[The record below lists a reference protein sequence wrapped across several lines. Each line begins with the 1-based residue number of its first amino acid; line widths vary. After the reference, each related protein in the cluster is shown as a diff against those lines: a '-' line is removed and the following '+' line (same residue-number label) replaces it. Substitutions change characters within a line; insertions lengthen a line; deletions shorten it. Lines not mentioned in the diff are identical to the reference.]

1 MGACYHESLRWGSG
15 LIGKTSWRAEV
26 KGTASQRQ
34 GGERE
39 KLGGEDKSLLGA
51 MREPCLPC
59 LCQIAPQIAWLPALL
74 ALLVQ
79 SSGHFT
85 SLVLIDLLALLG
97 TTDHSLLFGTIFHV
111 DPRIPHSAG
120 VLPAA

>member
-1 MGACYHESLRWGSG
+1 MPGTVGDLAWFGRLP
-15 LIGKTSWRAEV
+15 WRAEV
-26 KGTASQRQ
+26 KDTAIQRQ

-39 KLGGEDKSLLGA
+39 KLGGEGRSLLGA
-51 MREPCLPC
+51 MREPCLPF

-85 SLVLIDLLALLG
+85 SLVLIDL
-97 TTDHSLLFGTIFHV
+97 
-111 DPRIPHSAG
+111 
-120 VLPAA
+120 